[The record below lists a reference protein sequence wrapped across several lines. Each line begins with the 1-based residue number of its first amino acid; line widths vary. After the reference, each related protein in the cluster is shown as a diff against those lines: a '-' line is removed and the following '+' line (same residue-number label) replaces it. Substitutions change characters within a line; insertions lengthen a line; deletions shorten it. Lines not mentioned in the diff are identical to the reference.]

1 MRDTMAV
8 LGTQRSGDGTQWH
21 LQAPEEAMRNPWKR
35 VLGLCTIGIGFGLSA
50 PAQAASA
57 VGPYYATPSWDQTLP
72 ATTRFIVLTNMG
84 GAAVLDRETG
94 LVWEQSPEPSILDWN
109 GASRH
114 CVNLNTGARSGW
126 RMPTLQ
132 ELMSLLD
139 RSVSPGP
146 ALPSGHP
153 FSNVQRSA
161 YWSATA
167 RDNSPGLAW
176 VVDLETGGA
185 DAISK
190 ALQTFV
196 WCVRGRQGVDAQ

>member
-1 MRDTMAV
+1 MAV
-8 LGTQRSGDGTQWH
+8 ELSGHVQSRG
-21 LQAPEEAMRNPWKR
+21 EAMRNPCKR
-35 VLGLCTIGIGFGLSA
+35 VLGLCVIGVWLGLSA

-57 VGPYYATPSWDQTLP
+57 VGPYYAIPSWDQTLP
-72 ATTRFIVLTNMG
+72 AATRFIVLTNMA

-94 LVWEQSPEPSILDWN
+94 LVWEQSPSLSISNWN
-109 GASRH
+109 VASFH
-114 CVNLNTGARSGW
+114 CITLNTGARSGW
-126 RMPTLQ
+126 RIPTLQ

-167 RDNSPGLAW
+167 RDNNTGVAW
-176 VVDLETGGA
+176 IAEFETGGV
-185 DAISK
+185 DVISK
-190 ALQTFV
+190 VDSTFV
-196 WCVRGRQGVDAQ
+196 WCVRGGQGTGAQ